1 MTRNVT
7 QWSNLKV
14 LLKPLLSTILCGL
27 ILAPPCLAVD
37 RSTYRR
43 SEAAQAAQTLG
54 IQDQVDRILST
65 RSNSDSSPE
74 ELLVLRAA
82 IVRKVLRAVLEVRQ
96 ACNKLD
102 VERAYTYD
110 IMQKEERREHFVNQ
124 LFNTANFAQLSTF
137 YTLEPFMR
145 IHDQFVASAIFTTIS
160 GSLNTAISTL
170 SRLHGAVAKA
180 SNVSPPKVLANIV
193 DGGPID
199 ASGMPPLVSKY
210 LDAAAPGSNKS
221 RREVLFA
228 TWLSRYKIDAT
239 KKGDLCSIKDRK
251 KASIKLLRSRILLL
265 WSLHTAVQDFD
276 RQLLCLLD
284 QLESV
289 PTPGTESSGVTAS
302 IINCSAG
309 AVEMANLLKLQ
320 PCIAELRQLKQTG
333 SASKRISELELLLL
347 EKSLRGA
354 LEVQVASDKVDEDLY
369 YSYHVVLSDLLQS
382 RARWL
387 QKTYDANFLQ
397 SGILGI
403 VAGRLYLSRHS
414 YAGDR
419 KFVIS
424 GGNGTALTLLAMWQM
439 HGFKRKSDMG
449 PNSLAEILDLN
460 PADDCRFSPF
470 VSSLLNSPPPGS
482 SDGKS
487 RRELLNNRWKEA
499 KVTTLNL
506 DSAKNLQAV
515 SAMPSHKYDT
525 INVVKNRIVLL
536 HSLKKELESFQGEV
550 LELLLCTE

>member
-1 MTRNVT
+1 MLPKR
-7 QWSNLKV
+7 
-14 LLKPLLSTILCGL
+14 LLSTILCGL
-27 ILAPPCLAVD
+27 ILAPSCLAID

-43 SEAAQAAQTLG
+43 SEAAQAAQILG
-54 IQDQVDRILST
+54 IQDKVDRVLSI
-65 RSNSDSSPE
+65 RSNSDISSE
-74 ELLVLRAA
+74 ELLVLKAA
-82 IVRKVLRAVLEVRQ
+82 IMRKILRAILEVRQ

-102 VERAYTYD
+102 VERAYAYD

-145 IHDQFVASAIFTTIS
+145 IHDQFVTSAIFTTIS

-170 SRLHGAVAKA
+170 SRVHGAVAKA

-199 ASGMPPLVSKY
+199 TSGMPPLVSKY
-210 LDAAAPGSNKS
+210 LDASAPGMNKS

-228 TWLSRYKIDAT
+228 NWLRSYKIDAS
-239 KKGDLCSIKDRK
+239 KKEDLCSIKDRK

-284 QLESV
+284 QLEGVSMPGAESASV
-289 PTPGTESSGVTAS
+289 SVSA
-302 IINCSAG
+302 INCGAG
-309 AVEMANLLKLQ
+309 AAEIANLLKLQ
-320 PCIAELRQLKQTG
+320 PCIAELKQLKEADSAGKRTG
-333 SASKRISELELLLL
+333 ELELLLL

-354 LEVQVASDKVDEDLY
+354 LEIQVASDKVDEDLY

-403 VAGRLYLSRHS
+403 VAGRLYLSRKS

-424 GGNGTALTLLAMWQM
+424 GGNGTALTALAMWQM
-439 HGFKRKSDMG
+439 HGFKRKSDVG

-460 PADDCRFSPF
+460 PADDYRFSPF
-470 VSSLLNSPPPGS
+470 VSKLLNSPPPGS

-487 RRELLNNRWKEA
+487 RRELLNSRWKEA
-499 KVTTLNL
+499 KVTTLSL

-515 SAMPSHKYDT
+515 SAMPGHKYDT
-525 INVVKNRIVLL
+525 INVVKNRIALL

>member
-1 MTRNVT
+1 
-7 QWSNLKV
+7 V
-14 LLKPLLSTILCGL
+14 LRKRLLLIFLCGL
-27 ILAPPCLAVD
+27 LWVPPCLAFD
-37 RSTYRR
+37 GSAFKR
-43 SEAAQAAQTLG
+43 SEALQAAQTLD
-54 IQDQVDRILST
+54 IQDQVDRIIAIKN
-65 RSNSDSSPE
+65 RSASPSDE
-74 ELLVLRAA
+74 EIMLRAA
-82 IVRKVLRAVLEVRQ
+82 VVRKILRAVLEVRQ

-102 VERAYTYD
+102 IERAYAYD

-145 IHDQFVASAIFTTIS
+145 IHDQFVTSAIFTTVS

-170 SRLHGAVAKA
+170 SRVHGAVAKA

-193 DGGPID
+193 DGGPVD

-210 LDAAAPGSNKS
+210 LDSSAPGKNKS
-221 RREVLFA
+221 RREELFA
-228 TWLSRYKIDAT
+228 TWLRNYKIDAA
-239 KKGDLCSIKDRK
+239 KKENLCSIKDKK

-276 RQLLCLLD
+276 RQLLCLLE
-284 QLESV
+284 QIESA
-289 PTPGTESSGVTAS
+289 PLSATDCTGTIAS
-302 IINCSAG
+302 ASNCSAG
-309 AVEMANLLKLQ
+309 AIEIAKLLKLQ
-320 PCIAELRQLKQTG
+320 PCIDELSHLKQIG
-333 SASKRISELELLLL
+333 GDSKRVSELELLLL
-347 EKSLRGA
+347 EKSLKGT

-382 RARWL
+382 RAKWI

-403 VAGRLYLSRHS
+403 IAGRLYLSRHS
-414 YAGDR
+414 DAGDR
-419 KFVIS
+419 NFVIS
-424 GGNGTALTLLAMWQM
+424 GGNGTALTVLAMMQM
-439 HGFKRKSDMG
+439 HGFRRKSDSG

-460 PADDCRFSPF
+460 PAGDYRFSPF
-470 VSSLLNSPPPGS
+470 VSTLLNSPLPGS
-482 SDGKS
+482 SGGKS

-499 KVTTLNL
+499 KVTTLRL

-536 HSLKKELESFQGEV
+536 HSLKKELESFQAQV